1 MHFLSVSSHGG
12 GLGGAGGGADGGDS
26 HKPQVFLHLAS
37 FAGGYVPL
45 GGGGTS
51 PRMAP
56 PTLLPRRPLARL
68 AEPHGRH
75 VDNWEEWTIGFGAT
89 ATADEPTN
97 VAG

>member
-1 MHFLSVSSHGG
+1 MQAGARSGRTSSVTRDGAPRTSGTRIVLPGARLSEEE
-12 GLGGAGGGADGGDS
+12 
-26 HKPQVFLHLAS
+26 LH
-37 FAGGYVPL
+37 VPL